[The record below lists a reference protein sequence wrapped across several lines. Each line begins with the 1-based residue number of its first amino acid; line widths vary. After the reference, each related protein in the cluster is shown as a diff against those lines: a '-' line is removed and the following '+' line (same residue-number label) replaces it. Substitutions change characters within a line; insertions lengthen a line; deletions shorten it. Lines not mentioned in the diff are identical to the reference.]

1 LLRNVIYALT
11 SRSFLEYAIANGG
24 KAMEVIEYIK
34 QTMKEEGVTQMEL
47 GRRTGLTRQS
57 VFDVLTRANPNF
69 NTVRRIFNALDR
81 DIDIRKKDGSELDI
95 DKNSLYAVFER
106 EAPGFGKLKA
116 ILEAMGYEFQYVRK

>member
-1 LLRNVIYALT
+1 
-11 SRSFLEYAIANGG
+11 
-24 KAMEVIEYIK
+24 MEVIEYIK

-81 DIDIRKKDGSELDI
+81 DIDIRKKMEVSWILIKTHCTLFLNGKHLDSE
-95 DKNSLYAVFER
+95 N
-106 EAPGFGKLKA
+106 
-116 ILEAMGYEFQYVRK
+116 

>member
-1 LLRNVIYALT
+1 
-11 SRSFLEYAIANGG
+11 
-24 KAMEVIEYIK
+24 MEVIEYIK

-57 VFDVLTRANPNF
+57 VFSVLSRANPNF

>member
-1 LLRNVIYALT
+1 
-11 SRSFLEYAIANGG
+11 
-24 KAMEVIEYIK
+24 MEVIEYIK

-57 VFDVLTRANPNF
+57 VL
-69 NTVRRIFNALDR
+69 RRIFNALDR

-116 ILEAMGYEFQYVRK
+116 VLEAMGYEFQYVRK

>member
-1 LLRNVIYALT
+1 
-11 SRSFLEYAIANGG
+11 
-24 KAMEVIEYIK
+24 MEVIEYIK

-57 VFDVLTRANPNF
+57 VFDVLT
-69 NTVRRIFNALDR
+69 TVRRIFNALDR
-81 DIDIRKKDGSELDI
+81 DIDIRKKDGGELDI

>member
-1 LLRNVIYALT
+1 
-11 SRSFLEYAIANGG
+11 
-24 KAMEVIEYIK
+24 MEVIEYIK

-57 VFDVLTRANPNF
+57 VFDVLSRANPNF
-69 NTVRRIFNALDR
+69 NTVRRIFNALGR
-81 DIDIRKKDGSELDI
+81 DIDIRKKDGGELDI